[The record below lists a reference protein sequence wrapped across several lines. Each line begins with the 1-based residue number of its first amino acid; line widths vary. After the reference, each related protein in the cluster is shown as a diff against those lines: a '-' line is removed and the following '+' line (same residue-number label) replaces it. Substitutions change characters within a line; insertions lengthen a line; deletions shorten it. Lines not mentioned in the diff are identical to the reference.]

1 MYFLILA
8 IIWGVLAF
16 VLASTAKSKGRS
28 YGSFLVLGLLLSP
41 LVGFIILIA
50 MGENKESV
58 EKQNIE
64 NGLSQKCPFC
74 ANYIKKEAI
83 VCQFCGKDLPE
94 EIIEKNKIEMEKKS
108 MELEGVGKM
117 YYAFDDTFMWS
128 SPDKNSKKIME
139 IRYKQNLEFISSPDG
154 EVWYLVKTKD
164 GTEGYCLAKKL
175 YKLNQ

>member
-1 MYFLILA
+1 MYYVIGVIILLI
-8 IIWGVLAF
+8 LAF

-28 YGSFLVLGLLLSP
+28 YGSFLLLGLLLSP

-50 MGENKESV
+50 MGENKEAV

-64 NGLSQKCPFC
+64 NGLLQKCPFC
-74 ANYIKKEAI
+74 ANNIKKEAI

-94 EIIEKNKIEMEKKS
+94 EIIEKNKIEIEKKS
-108 MELEGVGKM
+108 EELEEAGKM
-117 YYAFDDTFMWS
+117 YYALDDTSMWS

-154 EVWYLVKTKD
+154 EVWYFVKTKD
-164 GTEGYCLAKKL
+164 GKEGFCLAKKL
-175 YKLNQ
+175 YKLS